1 MLSRARA
8 RYQTV
13 NNVGAVTGRE
23 PIELVI
29 LVYDRIADK
38 LAMAEAAI
46 ASDDRAR
53 LAELVGQVVDLIEK
67 GLVAALDHERGGDV
81 SANLARVYAYCVRR
95 VLHAHLW
102 RDPVALR
109 EVAGLLAEL
118 REGWAFIRQEAVS
131 GSSLA
136 A

>member
-13 NNVGAVTGRE
+13 NNVGAVTGRD
-23 PIELVI
+23 PIDLVI

-38 LAMAEAAI
+38 LMLAQAAI
-46 ASDDRAR
+46 ASKDRAL
-53 LAELVGQVVDLIEK
+53 LAEQVGQVVDLIEQ

-81 SANLARVYAYCVRR
+81 SSNLGRVYAYCVRR

-102 RDPVALR
+102 RDEAALR

-118 REGWAFIRQEAVS
+118 REGWAFIRQEAAS
-131 GSSLA
+131 GRVLA
-136 A
+136 S

>member
-13 NNVGAVTGRE
+13 NNVGAVTGRD

-29 LVYDRIADK
+29 LVYDRIGDK
-38 LAMAEAAI
+38 LLMAEAAI
-46 ASDDRAR
+46 AANRR
-53 LAELVGQVVDLIEK
+53 AELGELVQQVVDLIEQ

-81 SANLARVYAYCVRR
+81 AVNLGRVYAYCVRR
-95 VLHAHLW
+95 LLHANLW
-102 RDPVALR
+102 RDVVALR

-118 REGWAFIRQEAVS
+118 REGWAFIRQDAAAGRV
-131 GSSLA
+131 LA
-136 A
+136 S

>member
-8 RYQTV
+8 SYQTV

-38 LAMAEAAI
+38 LLLVEAAMAAN
-46 ASDDRAR
+46 RR
-53 LAELVGQVVDLIEK
+53 AELGELVQQVVDLIEQ
-67 GLVAALDHERGGDV
+67 GLVAALDHERGGDISV
-81 SANLARVYAYCVRR
+81 NLGRVYDYCLRR
-95 VLHAHLW
+95 LLHANLW
-102 RDPVALR
+102 RDAAAVR

-118 REGWAFIRQEAVS
+118 REGWDHIRQNAAVGRVTAS
-131 GSSLA
+131 
-136 A
+136 

>member
-13 NNVGAVTGRE
+13 NNVGAVTGRD

-29 LVYDRIADK
+29 LIYDRIADK
-38 LAMAEAAI
+38 LLLAEAAI
-46 ASDDRAR
+46 AANQRAE
-53 LAELVGQVVDLIEK
+53 LGELVGQAVDLIQQ

-81 SANLARVYAYCVRR
+81 AVNLGRVYAYCLRR
-95 VLHAHLW
+95 LLHANLW
-102 RDPVALR
+102 RDVVALR

-118 REGWAFIRQEAVS
+118 REGWAFIRQEAAS
-131 GSSLA
+131 GRVLA
-136 A
+136 S

>member
-38 LAMAEAAI
+38 LLMAEAAM
-46 ASDDRAR
+46 AANQR
-53 LAELVGQVVDLIEK
+53 AELGELVQQVVDLIEQ

-81 SANLARVYAYCVRR
+81 AANLGRVYAYCVRR
-95 VLHAHLW
+95 LLQANLR
-102 RDPVALR
+102 RDVAALR
-109 EVAGLLAEL
+109 EVAGLLGEL
-118 REGWAFIRQEAVS
+118 REGWVHIRQDAAS
-131 GSSLA
+131 GRVLA
-136 A
+136 S